1 MAFILRLT
9 LLLLFPFFLL
19 SAAPETAKKKILIL
33 CSNGGNGH
41 NSAARALKQI
51 LDHQFDFKTIYPIDE
66 LQIFGVK
73 SGEELYNMAMR
84 NQWTRSVN
92 AISMHVAPK
101 VFRGYK
107 KELEELIAAE
117 LVKENPHLVISVT
130 PFINLPASEAAR
142 KAKIPYL
149 MITTDND
156 LQNFLHGLQ
165 GISHPNF
172 KIVIAPY
179 LSEGRTMLFQRN
191 IPEKNI
197 AVLGFPLRADFLEKK
212 ERTKI
217 KAEYQIDQKKPVILV
232 VMGGAGSETA
242 LDYAKK
248 LGQTQ
253 LGVHLIVCA
262 GRNQLLVKNL
272 RQVKLHPTNTMTV
285 LGFTDK
291 MADLMTIADLIITKP
306 GTLSTT
312 ESLAMRLP
320 IIFDGTA
327 PILSWEMANIDI
339 ATQYG
344 VGCVVKNLKHLEPVV
359 RSYLFDEEVRHEIQ
373 KAYQK
378 VPANRFNTSI
388 ASLVTEMC
396 ALTP

>member
-1 MAFILRLT
+1 MSFAVRLT
-9 LLLLFPFFLL
+9 LLLLLPLFLL
-19 SAAPETAKKKILIL
+19 SATHETGKKKILIL

-51 LDHQFDFKTIYPIDE
+51 LDKQFEFKVIYPIDE
-66 LQIFGVK
+66 LQMFGIK

-107 KELEELIAAE
+107 KELEELIGAE
-117 LVKENPHLVISVT
+117 LAKENPSLVISVA

-142 KAKIPYL
+142 RAKIPYL

-165 GISHPNF
+165 GVSHPNF

-179 LSEGRTMLFQRN
+179 FNEGRTMLFQRN

-197 AVLGFPLRADFLEKK
+197 EVLGFPLRADFLEKK
-212 ERTKI
+212 ERVKI
-217 KAEYQIDQKKPVILV
+217 RAEYQIDQKKPVILI

-248 LGQTQ
+248 LGQIQ

-262 GRNQLLVKNL
+262 GRNQLLAKNL
-272 RQVKLHPTNTMTV
+272 RKVRLHPSNTMTV

-291 MADLMTIADLIITKP
+291 MADLMHITDLIITKP

-312 ESLAMRLP
+312 EALAMQLP
-320 IIFDGTA
+320 IVFDGTA
-327 PILSWEMANIDI
+327 PVLSWENANIDI
-339 ATQYG
+339 VKQYG
-344 VGCVVKNLKHLEPVV
+344 VGTVVKKLGDLEPIV
-359 RSYLFDEEVRHEIQ
+359 RSYLFDAELRHDIQ

-378 VPANRFNTSI
+378 VPANRFNTAI
-388 ASLVTEMC
+388 APLVIEMC
-396 ALTP
+396 TLRQ